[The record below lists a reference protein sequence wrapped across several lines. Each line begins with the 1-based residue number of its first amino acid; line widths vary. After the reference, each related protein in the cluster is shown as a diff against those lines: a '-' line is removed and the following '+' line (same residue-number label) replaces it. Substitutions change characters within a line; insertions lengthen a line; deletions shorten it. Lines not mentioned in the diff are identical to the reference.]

1 MKSSCRAARSVRKR
15 ISMAAETRKQISNK
29 GNYITSGPL
38 TAAEIKR
45 IRALFRMTQREL
57 AELLNV
63 SVKTVEHW
71 EISDKPVTG
80 APAALMRLYFSDPRL
95 IERMQI
101 PKREDGYTLRLYYK
115 FLDEVCTVI
124 DVDERMQRVK
134 IKNYALGLQFRAFGR
149 NESPTFEEYEAF
161 LESRCFPR
169 TRDKMKLHLQELG
182 LPFYDPLMIIEK
194 TKGRMAEDDFS
205 LEIER

>member
-1 MKSSCRAARSVRKR
+1 MKSSCWAARSIRKR

-57 AELLNV
+57 AELFNV

-124 DVDERMQRVK
+124 DNEVK
-134 IKNYALGLQFRAFGR
+134 AKTSAL
-149 NESPTFEEYEAF
+149 
-161 LESRCFPR
+161 
-169 TRDKMKLHLQELG
+169 
-182 LPFYDPLMIIEK
+182 
-194 TKGRMAEDDFS
+194 
-205 LEIER
+205 